1 MLMRELTI
9 DVVPILT
16 GAGIA
21 GLAIGFGA
29 QNLVRDVISG
39 FFLILEDQVRVG
51 DLARINGVAGSVEQI
66 NLRTI
71 VLRDGEGAVQV
82 FPNGTITALANL
94 SKQFAYAVV
103 DMRVAYN
110 ENIDRVL
117 GTIRE
122 VGASMEK
129 DPVWG
134 PLVLAP
140 LDVVGIESLADGA
153 ATIRVKFKT
162 QPLNQGQDRQRAAA
176 AVDGRV
182 RRARD
187 PSVFGMNGQSEI
199 PQFQSC
205 RSAILPSCNFVQTPM
220 LKSRSMRKILLFV
233 CLAALT
239 TASPSAQAPRS
250 TTAAAF
256 SVPVVYRK
264 LPNGLRVVI
273 SENHAAPVVVVEV
286 MYRIGFRIEPRER
299 TGFAHLFEHLMFQ
312 GSEHVGK
319 FEHVRIVNENGGTL
333 NGSTRFDHTNY
344 FEVMPSNALELALWL
359 EADRMRSLKL
369 TPENLKNQQDVVSE
383 EVRVNV
389 LNQPYGAFEW
399 LGLPQK
405 ANTNWYNA
413 HNFYG
418 DLSDLQAA
426 NAEDVKK
433 FFDTYYAPNNAVL
446 VVAGDTTPD
455 EVMKLA
461 EKHFGAIPSRPLP
474 PRPDI
479 AEPPQTAEKTFTE
492 SDKLART
499 PALAFGYHLPE
510 RMTREFFALTL
521 LDPLLVSDES
531 AKLYQALIKEN
542 QVASNVSGGF
552 NYGLGNNFD
561 YNGPM
566 LYTFRVDYRPDLKGA
581 DVLKVV
587 DKVIAAVQ
595 EHGITEEELRQA
607 KVNFRSSF
615 LEGLESQS
623 GFGRADLLAALA
635 LYDDDPNRINTILAD
650 LEKVTTAEVQAA
662 AKKYLVP
669 SNRTSIDRR
678 PEGRCQMRRAR
689 C

>member
-1 MLMRELTI
+1 MLHPR
-9 DVVPILT
+9 
-16 GAGIA
+16 A
-21 GLAIGFGA
+21 
-29 QNLVRDVISG
+29 
-39 FFLILEDQVRVG
+39 
-51 DLARINGVAGSVEQI
+51 
-66 NLRTI
+66 LR
-71 VLRDGEGAVQV
+71 R
-82 FPNGTITALANL
+82 FALAL
-94 SKQFAYAVV
+94 TLIA
-103 DMRVAYN
+103 
-110 ENIDRVL
+110 
-117 GTIRE
+117 
-122 VGASMEK
+122 
-129 DPVWG
+129 
-134 PLVLAP
+134 
-140 LDVVGIESLADGA
+140 A
-153 ATIRVKFKT
+153 AT
-162 QPLNQGQDRQRAAA
+162 AA
-176 AVDGRV
+176 
-182 RRARD
+182 
-187 PSVFGMNGQSEI
+187 
-199 PQFQSC
+199 
-205 RSAILPSCNFVQTPM
+205 
-220 LKSRSMRKILLFV
+220 
-233 CLAALT
+233 
-239 TASPSAQAPRS
+239 SAQS
-250 TTAAAF
+250 F

-264 LPNGLRVVI
+264 LPNGLRVVV
-273 SENHAAPVVVVEV
+273 SEDHAAPVVVVEV
-286 MYRIGFRIEPRER
+286 MYRIGFRIEPRNR

-344 FEVMPSNALELALWL
+344 FEVMPSNALELAMWL
-359 EADRMRSLKL
+359 EADRMRSLKI

-426 NAEDVKK
+426 TLDDVKQ

-446 VVAGDTTPD
+446 VVSGDTTPD

-461 EKHFGAIPSRPLP
+461 EKHFGGIPSRQLP
-474 PRPDI
+474 ARPDI
-479 AEPPQTAEKTFTE
+479 KEPAQATEKSFNE

-499 PALAFGYHLPE
+499 PALAFGYHLPD
-510 RMTREFFALTL
+510 RMTKDFFALSL

-531 AKLYQALIKEN
+531 AKLYQALVKEN
-542 QVASNVSGGF
+542 QIASAVSGGF

-566 LYTFRVDYRPDLKGA
+566 LYTFRVDYRPDLKGD

-595 EHGITEEELRQA
+595 EHGITAEELKQA

-615 LEGLESQS
+615 LENLESGG

-635 LYDDDPNRINTILAD
+635 LYDDDPNRINTIFGELD
-650 LEKVTTAEVQAA
+650 KVTVADVQQA

-669 SNRTSIDRR
+669 ANRTSIDRR
-678 PEGRCQMRRAR
+678 PEGGAK
-689 C
+689 